1 MMTTEQPKRAY
12 HPFWKLAEIPRCP
25 VHGAIMIVSAT
36 RQLPGGWVQQY
47 RKCPL
52 CDERTQSVYS
62 KPGC

>member
-1 MMTTEQPKRAY
+1 M
-12 HPFWKLAEIPRCP
+12 PFWKLAEIPRCP
-25 VHGAIMIVSAT
+25 VHGAVMIVDTT

-62 KPGC
+62 KPGS